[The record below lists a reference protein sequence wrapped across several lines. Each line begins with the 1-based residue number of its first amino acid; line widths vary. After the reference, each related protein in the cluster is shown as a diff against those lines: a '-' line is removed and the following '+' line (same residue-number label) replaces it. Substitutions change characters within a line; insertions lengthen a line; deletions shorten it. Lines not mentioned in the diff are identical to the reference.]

1 MVGGCCDCPFQVEL
15 FVLFVLLYILCYKSF
30 PKLCLAH
37 VTPGHLNNWFN
48 VRLIA
53 GNDSVLFTWFDLVT
67 MLNLPTGKIQQ
78 ETLKI
83 SPLHFRAGGRRGTGV
98 EFLSF

>member
-1 MVGGCCDCPFQVEL
+1 MGGGCCDCPFQVEL